1 MEFYI
6 KSIIKNKFNE
16 RTPYLTHSSK
26 LHTIIY
32 NLEYCVHLF
41 FILSFFVY
49 NETKRALQCSHRL
62 QIVIRKF
69 RAIYTILQP
78 SLSSVHLAEIV
89 IMKDLQHKL
98 YYCVGPFCCFISSRK
113 KTTGYYSVQLYVCFN
128 D

>member
-1 MEFYI
+1 MIKILPLFKRMEFHI

-49 NETKRALQCSHRL
+49 NETKSASNRGHSNA
-62 QIVIRKF
+62 VI
-69 RAIYTILQP
+69 
-78 SLSSVHLAEIV
+78 
-89 IMKDLQHKL
+89 DCKL
-98 YYCVGPFCCFISSRK
+98 
-113 KTTGYYSVQLYVCFN
+113 
-128 D
+128 